1 MMSLT
6 YAVAPPVEGRRME
19 RGCHKVLIAVD
30 GSEHTQRLID
40 YLSGII
46 SAQHTEIVLF
56 HVMPKAPESFAD
68 REKEPFSLPNADHLR
83 KWEAERETQVRD
95 LMRDI
100 RRQLTAIG
108 IPEYSIM
115 ISIRKVKE
123 GIARDLLLEA
133 QRGYDAMLVG
143 RSGFGGAGSQVLG
156 SVAAK
161 MAAKLGTVNLW
172 LVGNNARSGGGVII
186 AMDSSESALRAVE
199 HVSKMINALNNTVRL
214 IHMVRGIT
222 ASWAGKET
230 IFPEEYRQRLIEEA
244 ENQIRPAFDKA
255 ISILVSSGIGRDRI
269 STKVISGVTSR
280 AGAIFEEAVSE
291 GYGTVVVGRKG
302 LSSVEEFDM
311 GRVTG
316 KLIQLAGGIALWV
329 VA

>member
-1 MMSLT
+1 MD
-6 YAVAPPVEGRRME
+6 
-19 RGCHKVLIAVD
+19 RGCCKVLIAVD
-30 GSEHTQRLID
+30 GSEQTQRLVD
-40 YLSGII
+40 YLRGII
-46 SAQHTEIVLF
+46 SVEQTELVLF
-56 HVMPKAPESFAD
+56 HVMPKAPESFRD
-68 REKEPFSLPNADHLR
+68 WEKEPFGLPNSDILR
-83 KWEAERETQVRD
+83 KWDSERERQVRD

-100 RRQLTAIG
+100 RRQLTGIG

-115 ISIRKVKE
+115 ISIQKEKE

-133 QRGYDAMLVG
+133 QREYDAILVG
-143 RSGFGGAGSQVLG
+143 RSGFGGAGVEVLG

-161 MAAKLGTVNLW
+161 TASKLRTVNLW
-172 LVGNNARSGGGVII
+172 LVGDNAGSGGVII
-186 AMDSSESALRAVE
+186 AMDSSESAMRAVD
-199 HVSKMINALNNTVRL
+199 HVSKMINASKNTIRL
-214 IHMVRGIT
+214 VHVVRGI
-222 ASWAGKET
+222 AVSWTGKEK

-244 ENQIRPAFDKA
+244 ENQIRPSFDAA
-255 ISILVSSGIGRDRI
+255 IRILVSSGIEREKI

-280 AGAIFEEAVSE
+280 AGAIFEEALRE

-302 LSSVEEFDM
+302 LSNVDEFDM

>member
-1 MMSLT
+1 
-6 YAVAPPVEGRRME
+6 ME
-19 RGCHKVLIAVD
+19 RGCRKVLIAVD
-30 GSEHTQRLID
+30 GSEHTQGLVD

-46 SAQHTEIVLF
+46 SAQHTELVLF
-56 HVMPKAPESFAD
+56 HVMPKAPESFGD
-68 REKEPFSLPNADHLR
+68 WEKEPFNSPNTDHLR

-133 QRGYDAMLVG
+133 QRGYDAILVG
-143 RSGFGGAGSQVLG
+143 RSGFGGAGPQVLG

-172 LVGNNARSGGGVII
+172 LVGNNAGSGGVII
-186 AMDSSESALRAVE
+186 AMDSSESALRAVD
-199 HVSKMINALNNTVRL
+199 HVSKMINAPNNSVRL
-214 IHMVRGIT
+214 VHVVRGIT
-222 ASWAGKET
+222 VAWTGKEK

-244 ENQIRPAFDKA
+244 ENQIGPAFDEA
-255 ISILVSSGIGRDRI
+255 IRILVSSAIGREKI

-280 AGAIFEEAVSE
+280 AGAIFQEALRE

-302 LSSVEEFDM
+302 LSGVEEFDM